1 MLPFN
6 QNLASLSIKVS
17 SRSIIRRKRSDDE
30 SNLTGSHEIAI
41 GLFLSFFFNIM
52 NWPVFRIVPSCTNY
66 HMLFKNDRE
75 ITRTEKKKCKILPYS
90 SEVFAP
96 RYFRF
101 IVWNENFGKICS
113 RQTCIMWTPFGQFF
127 CVWYDIC
134 LHKTYNFVLPPDT
147 KFRKRYPRF
156 FLVIWWKRYLFKFTS
171 FRTPTLEIIIWI
183 NIYVVLFDR

>member
-1 MLPFN
+1 MMKAIWLALTKSQLVCFYLSFLILWTDQFFALFLPALTITCYSKMIGKLQELKKKM
-6 QNLASLSIKVS
+6 QNLTLQFRGFCSKVFSVYSLKWKL
-17 SRSIIRRKRSDDE
+17 R
-30 SNLTGSHEIAI
+30 
-41 GLFLSFFFNIM
+41 
-52 NWPVFRIVPSCTNY
+52 
-66 HMLFKNDRE
+66 
-75 ITRTEKKKCKILPYS
+75 
-90 SEVFAP
+90 
-96 RYFRF
+96 
-101 IVWNENFGKICS
+101 KICS
-113 RQTCIMWTPFGQFF
+113 RQTCIMWTPFGQFV

>member
-1 MLPFN
+1 MMKAIW
-6 QNLASLSIKVS
+6 LALTKSQLVCFYLSFLILWT
-17 SRSIIRRKRSDDE
+17 DQFF
-30 SNLTGSHEIAI
+30 A
-41 GLFLSFFFNIM
+41 LFL
-52 NWPVFRIVPSCTNY
+52 PALT
-66 HMLFKNDRE
+66 
-75 ITRTEKKKCKILPYS
+75 ITCYSKMIGKLQELKKKCKILPYS

-113 RQTCIMWTPFGQFF
+113 RQTCIMWTPFGQFV